1 MISLNCRTLLIF
13 VIYFIWFEICSA
25 RSCRDSSHSS
35 RGCSHESS
43 SSHGREE
50 IGKDEEKEPLPEP
63 LPAIDG
69 IDTTWL
75 YVNGIVHFVLFLGTT
90 LRSVWAFYTLAMIKP
105 FPSKHFYVTSNVL
118 VGLGSL
124 SRCVF
129 LIDPFGVLGYISPL
143 ISCILFTVITPCI
156 ASAFCLLFF
165 ALYSSFSIDTVV
177 RDRLRSN
184 KLLVCTILIH
194 FLLKFALDVVL
205 ESTDGFWAAFIGCLF
220 MYLLM
225 TAVVT
230 SKFIYMFP
238 KLFAAAKRNQMMVKT
253 VTVSTVVNPQTG
265 QQTYIGKTGL
275 TMKRALKYTLMI
287 AIVNVL
293 LVVNQVYGII
303 WALHPFS
310 DEQPSFWEWWA
321 YINIRFVL
329 EFLGCAAMLYVVC
342 PKSLRFRRR
351 IARVVRSRIYT
362 ISGKKTSRKLSRST
376 VNTSETVT
384 SIRVCV
390 DRTV

>member
-1 MISLNCRTLLIF
+1 MWLGICTARRCRN
-13 VIYFIWFEICSA
+13 
-25 RSCRDSSHSS
+25 SSQSS
-35 RGCSHESS
+35 RGCSRGGDAL
-43 SSHGREE
+43 HGREE
-50 IGKDEEKEPLPEP
+50 VVKDEEEEPLPEP
-63 LPAIDG
+63 LPSIDG

-75 YVNGIVHFVLFLGTT
+75 YANGIAHFALFLGTT
-90 LRSVWAFYTLAMIKP
+90 LRSVWAFYTLARIKP

-156 ASAFCLLFF
+156 ASAFSLLFF
-165 ALYSSFSIDTVV
+165 SLYSSFSIDTVV
-177 RDRLRSN
+177 RDRLRSV
-184 KLLVCTILIH
+184 KLLVGTILFY
-194 FLLKFALDVVL
+194 FLFKFALDVL
-205 ESTDGFWAAFIGCLF
+205 MEFTDGYWPVFVGCLF
-220 MYLLM
+220 VYLLM
-225 TAVVT
+225 TVAVT
-230 SKFIYMFP
+230 FKFIYMFP
-238 KLFAAAKRNQMMVKT
+238 KLFAAAKRNQTMVKT

-310 DEQPSFWEWWA
+310 DKQPSFWEWWT

-362 ISGKKTSRKLSRST
+362 ISGKKKSLKLSGAT